1 MLGLRISVTKIY
13 LDRKAYLVMG
23 TFTDGLKHAWSMFK
37 TDSASFVETEK
48 VFQIPN
54 EPRALNPNNSIPTR
68 TFSRSAIS
76 SMIFNR
82 IAIDASMVK
91 FQHVKIDMEKENQ
104 VVQRS
109 SSLQRLFEVEMN
121 VDQSSTDFF
130 HDLVYSLFDEGV
142 VAAVPLEATINP
154 MESDSYDIKAM
165 RIGKIMEWFPTKI
178 RVKIYNEAKG
188 EFSEIIVPKKMCAII
203 ENPLANIL
211 GTENPTMTR
220 LIQKLSIL
228 DKQDLELISN
238 KWNIILQLPN
248 PVRNDLKRN
257 EANARIGDIE
267 GQLKDS
273 KMGIAYIGADEKITQ
288 LNRQINSNLMDEV
301 KYLTEEL
308 LGQLGLTKAILD
320 GTASADQ
327 MQNYYTRTIDPIV
340 TRIKEEFQRKFITRT
355 GYTQGHRIDT
365 YSNPFKLVPTGQL
378 ATIGDSL
385 LRNRI
390 LTSNEFR
397 AIIGYGPIEDPMAD
411 QLYNPNIS
419 DARQDVSI
427 PGSVGSP
434 EEEAYSDYPPE
445 YSEEDLQNGGK

>member
-1 MLGLRISVTKIY
+1 M
-13 LDRKAYLVMG
+13 
-23 TFTDGLKHAWSMFK
+23 
-37 TDSASFVETEK
+37 
-48 VFQIPN
+48 
-54 EPRALNPNNSIPTR
+54 
-68 TFSRSAIS
+68 
-76 SMIFNR
+76 
-82 IAIDASMVK
+82 
-91 FQHVKIDMEKENQ
+91 
-104 VVQRS
+104 
-109 SSLQRLFEVEMN
+109 
-121 VDQSSTDFF
+121 
-130 HDLVYSLFDEGV
+130 
-142 VAAVPLEATINP
+142 
-154 MESDSYDIKAM
+154 SDSYDIKAM
-165 RIGKIMEWFPTKI
+165 RVGKILEWFPTKI

-188 EFSEIIVPKKMCAII
+188 QFSEIIVPKKMCAII
-203 ENPLANIL
+203 ENPLSNIL
-211 GTENPTMTR
+211 GNENPTMTR

-248 PVRNDLKRN
+248 PVRNDIKRK
-257 EANARIGDIE
+257 EADARIEDIE

-308 LGQLGLTKAILD
+308 LSQLGLTKAILD
-320 GTASADQ
+320 GTANADQ
-327 MQNYYTRTIDPIV
+327 MQNYYTRTIEPIV
-340 TRIKEEFQRKFITRT
+340 TRIKEEFQRKFITKT

-411 QLYNPNIS
+411 QLFNPNIS
-419 DARQDVSI
+419 DARQDVSL

-434 EEEAYSDYPPE
+434 EEAAYSDYPPE
-445 YSEEDLQNGGK
+445 YSEENLQNGGK